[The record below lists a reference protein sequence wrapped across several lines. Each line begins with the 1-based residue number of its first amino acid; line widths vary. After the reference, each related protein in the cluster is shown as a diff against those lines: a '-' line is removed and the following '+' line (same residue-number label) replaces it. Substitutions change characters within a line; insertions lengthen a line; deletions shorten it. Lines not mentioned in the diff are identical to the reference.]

1 MHSNEA
7 LNPLIL
13 DKSNQEG
20 IESYI
25 CNICHKIPSPETAL
39 EEENCSH
46 LFCETCMNNWIKNNN
61 TCPFCKSA
69 ISTKLIKDKKTLIYY
84 KLINLIIKCQEE
96 NCNWKGPYKNYN
108 EHLENSHINFLFP
121 KFFNNRPS
129 IFELYKYYQA
139 SIHIHPLKYLDIKMD
154 NGWYCD
160 AKNLIGG
167 CVSGL
172 NEFNISKNF
181 KRFRCMQCDYD
192 LCEKCMI
199 KFYDNKWIIKNIN
212 SNNRYL
218 YLFKKTYYSTVH
230 EHPLVFLDKSFENG
244 WECDGRSL
252 TGKCLSGITGFNQTH
267 GIPRFRCEK
276 CDFDLCEN
284 CMNFHKKKNFYE
296 LNKSYKVKCHNH
308 PLIYIGVNYS
318 NGWVCRGKD
327 LEEKCLSGITN
338 FHQTDGFERFRCDK
352 CNFDLCIN
360 CMDFYLINE

>member
-1 MHSNEA
+1 
-7 LNPLIL
+7 
-13 DKSNQEG
+13 
-20 IESYI
+20 
-25 CNICHKIPSPETAL
+25 
-39 EEENCSH
+39 
-46 LFCETCMNNWIKNNN
+46 
-61 TCPFCKSA
+61 
-69 ISTKLIKDKKTLIYY
+69 
-84 KLINLIIKCQEE
+84 
-96 NCNWKGPYKNYN
+96 
-108 EHLENSHINFLFP
+108 
-121 KFFNNRPS
+121 
-129 IFELYKYYQA
+129 
-139 SIHIHPLKYLDIKMD
+139 MD

-199 KFYDNKWIIKNIN
+199 KFYDNKWIIKNNN